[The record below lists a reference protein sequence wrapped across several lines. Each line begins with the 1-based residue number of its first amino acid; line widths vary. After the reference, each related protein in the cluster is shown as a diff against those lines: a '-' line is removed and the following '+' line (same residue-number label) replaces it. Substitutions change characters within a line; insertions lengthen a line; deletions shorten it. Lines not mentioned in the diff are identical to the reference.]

1 MQING
6 SIPFHIAK
14 AYGVPAKTPAAR
26 PDQPGAVKPGANAAS
41 TQSTS
46 PAAGPRGVDAF
57 RATAA
62 TRETMEIRGHEAVRA
77 AEQAQAARGTERT
90 DGLIAARVPGGVT
103 FTSNAGLTGT
113 GSDTSVARDAAAA
126 AAEKA
131 YAATRVAG
139 NFQLYTRSADAMEA
153 ATGVMRGRA
162 IDVSG

>member
-26 PDQPGAVKPGANAAS
+26 PDQPGANVGPTESTNAA
-41 TQSTS
+41 
-46 PAAGPRGVDAF
+46 AAPRGVDAY
-57 RATAA
+57 RSATAVQPM
-62 TRETMEIRGHEAVRA
+62 RETTELRGNDAIRA

-103 FTSNAGLTGT
+103 FTSNAGVTGA